1 MYLIFNDSK
10 LIGYTY
16 NKLALVTLLKINEEC
31 STGKLILSVKKVND
45 RDLPFKEGVVKS
57 ESHIE
62 NLVNWYEK
70 RGEWG
75 LWKYIQYDRK
85 FIPKFSFSFMYR
97 FERLM
102 FDLELKDLSL
112 DLDSMLNDLNKLN

>member
-1 MYLIFNDSK
+1 MYLIFNDSN

-16 NKLALVTLLKINEEC
+16 NKLALVTLLKLNKEC
-31 STGKLILSVKKVND
+31 SIGKLTLSVREVND
-45 RDLPFKEGVVKS
+45 INLPFKEGVVKS
-57 ESHIE
+57 KSHIE
-62 NLVNWYEK
+62 NLVNYYEK

-75 LWKYIQYDRK
+75 LWKYIQYDRR
-85 FIPKFSFSFMYR
+85 FIPKFSFNFMYR

-112 DLDSMLNDLNKLN
+112 DLDAVLNDLNNM